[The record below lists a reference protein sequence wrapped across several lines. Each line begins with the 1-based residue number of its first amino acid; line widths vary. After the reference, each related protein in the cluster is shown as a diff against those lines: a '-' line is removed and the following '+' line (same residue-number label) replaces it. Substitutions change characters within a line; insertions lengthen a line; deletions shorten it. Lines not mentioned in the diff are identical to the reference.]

1 MFLKVVLFTWVASV
15 ASSAFAIYFP
25 LPAGHCEA
33 FMGNAG
39 GAMESSPGNALYNP
53 AGLGFR
59 STNKLSLSVSGTAL
73 TSHQM
78 KNSSSDLSP
87 SDYSVR
93 PLLASGI
100 YPTEWGTGAVF
111 VASPMML
118 SLDGLLNTQGG
129 SYNSSTLTSLDSQL
143 LKVGA
148 AFGAAI
154 NDSISWGISS
164 GLQLGDSRTHSYNK
178 VSTGGNL
185 YATIFTETENKNKG
199 LFILPGIQIKPV
211 ANWTLGLSA
220 QFIPVM
226 LESKAVDYTAV
237 HYVATPNTVNEET
250 VSYEPV
256 KQSPY
261 YLRLA
266 NGFNLLAGNDVF
278 VDVTYTSESSL
289 RDAEGVV
296 ENEESFVVYSVGWRN
311 KSFESWQPMAGYS
324 HTSINNST
332 NHLTS
337 AGVAIVR
344 GRSELILG
352 GYYMASVPNEDN
364 VFEYSSY
371 GFMFSSNVAY

>member
-25 LPAGHCEA
+25 LPAGHREA

-352 GYYMASVPNEDN
+352 GYYMASVPNEEN

>member
-25 LPAGHCEA
+25 LPAGHREA
-33 FMGNAG
+33 FMGNTG
-39 GAMESSPGNALYNP
+39 GAMEASPGNALYNP

-78 KNSSSDLSP
+78 KSNSSDLSP

-118 SLDGLLNTQGG
+118 SLDGLMNTQGG

-154 NDSISWGISS
+154 SDSLSWGVSA
-164 GLQLGDSRTHSYNK
+164 GLQVGDSRTHSYNK
-178 VSTGGNL
+178 VSTGGSL
-185 YATIFTETENKNKG
+185 YATIFTETESKMKG
-199 LFILPGIQIKPV
+199 VFVLPGIQIKPA

-237 HYVATPNTVNEET
+237 HAVATPNTVNEET

-261 YLRLA
+261 YLRFA
-266 NGFNLLAGNDVF
+266 NGFNLLAGNDLF
-278 VDVTYTSESSL
+278 VDVTYTSESSM
-289 RDAEGVV
+289 RDADGVV
-296 ENEESFVVYSVGWRN
+296 EDEKSFVVYSVGWRN

-324 HTSINNST
+324 QSSTDNST
-332 NHLTS
+332 NHMTS
-337 AGVAIVR
+337 AGVAMVR

-352 GYYMASVPNEDN
+352 GYYMASVPNDDN

>member
-1 MFLKVVLFTWVASV
+1 MFLKVVLFTWVFSV

-25 LPAGHCEA
+25 LPAGHREA

>member
-1 MFLKVVLFTWVASV
+1 
-15 ASSAFAIYFP
+15 
-25 LPAGHCEA
+25 
-33 FMGNAG
+33 
-39 GAMESSPGNALYNP
+39 
-53 AGLGFR
+53 
-59 STNKLSLSVSGTAL
+59 
-73 TSHQM
+73 M

-100 YPTEWGTGAVF
+100 YPMEWGTGAVF

>member
-1 MFLKVVLFTWVASV
+1 MFLKVVLFTGFLSV

-25 LPAGHCEA
+25 LPAGHRES

-39 GAMESSPGNALYNP
+39 GAMESSPGSALYNP

-78 KNSSSDLSP
+78 KNNSSDLSP

-118 SLDGLLNTQGG
+118 SLGGLMNTQGG
-129 SYNSSTLTSLDSQL
+129 SYNTSSLTSLDSQL

-148 AFGAAI
+148 AFGAAV
-154 NDSISWGISS
+154 NDSLSWGISA

-178 VSTGGNL
+178 ISTGGNL
-185 YATIFTETENKNKG
+185 YATMFTETENKNKG
-199 LFILPGIQIKPV
+199 LFVLPGIQIKPV
-211 ANWTLGLSA
+211 ANWTVGFSA
-220 QFIPVM
+220 QFMPVM
-226 LESKAVDYTAV
+226 LESKAVEYTAV
-237 HYVATPNTVNEET
+237 HYVATPNTVNEEA

-266 NGFNLLAGNDVF
+266 NGFNLLAGNDLF

-289 RDAEGVV
+289 RDADGVV

-352 GYYMASVPNEDN
+352 GYYMASVPKGDDA
-364 VFEYSSY
+364 FEYSSY

>member
-1 MFLKVVLFTWVASV
+1 MFLKIVLFTWVASV

-25 LPAGHCEA
+25 LPAGHREA

-118 SLDGLLNTQGG
+118 SLDGLLNTQGA

-154 NDSISWGISS
+154 NDSILWGISS

>member
-1 MFLKVVLFTWVASV
+1 
-15 ASSAFAIYFP
+15 
-25 LPAGHCEA
+25 
-33 FMGNAG
+33 MGNAG